1 MNLNDGSHRTTNNLN
16 LIRSSSSQRTGLNS
30 HNLIANLDIRS
41 NWESTFNLGCNCRCT
56 IRAYY
61 TEGVITNF
69 NSLRRIQN
77 IIIIE
82 GVKSSSNK
90 FTQTISENEEF
101 LSQSQETACGTVLYT
116 GMDSDGDFY
125 IGITFCLNINL
136 TVSSQ

>member
-1 MNLNDGSHRTTNNLN
+1 MNLNDGSHRTTNNLKF
-16 LIRSSSSQRTGLNS
+16 IRSSSSQRTRLNS
-30 HNLIANLDIRS
+30 HNLITNLDIRS

-69 NSLRRIQN
+69 DSLRRIQN

-90 FTQTISENEEF
+90 LTQTISRSIVIRQCVLHK
-101 LSQSQETACGTVLYT
+101 LSSTADCFCCIDCECCSSCTINQE
-116 GMDSDGDFY
+116 
-125 IGITFCLNINL
+125 
-136 TVSSQ
+136 VS